1 MSSLADRQAERIER
15 LEAENAEL
23 RSQMAKNAIIVDR
36 LTLKLENAEFNAWD
50 SLARYKFFMFG
61 YHAAQW
67 VLLNWILGARR
78 SNPWAT
84 LVAMA
89 RAKGFGP
96 GASTQGPAVD
106 ARAA

>member
-1 MSSLADRQAERIER
+1 MSDLLARQAARIAA
-15 LEAENAEL
+15 LESENADL
-23 RSQMAKNAIIVDR
+23 RTQMTANAIIVDR

-67 VLLNWILGARR
+67 VLLNWIIGGRR
-78 SNPWAT
+78 SNPWAA
-84 LVAMA
+84 LVALA

-96 GASTQGPAVD
+96 GASAQGPAVD